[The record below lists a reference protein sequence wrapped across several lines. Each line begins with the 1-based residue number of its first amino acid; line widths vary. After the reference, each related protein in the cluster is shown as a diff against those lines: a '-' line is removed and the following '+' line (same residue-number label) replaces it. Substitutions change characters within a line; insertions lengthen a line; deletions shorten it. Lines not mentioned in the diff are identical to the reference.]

1 MMMYD
6 SIFYLLFAS
15 KIFFS
20 LSLKVF
26 KLIDVKSFTLNVQ
39 LLVGFSFCR
48 VERSKSSS
56 WELATNETV

>member
-1 MMMYD
+1 MIMMIIANQRKDKFLATVTKHMMMYD

-26 KLIDVKSFTLNVQ
+26 KLIDVKSFTLH
-39 LLVGFSFCR
+39 
-48 VERSKSSS
+48 
-56 WELATNETV
+56 